1 MNVPVMSPAK
11 QCETSSRSTFSLLPL
26 GVHIHA
32 SSTDGSL
39 SYKFGT
45 NAGGNARAKFLK
57 TLRPPL
63 GHREEAW
70 IFRQRDVRDPDPL

>member
-1 MNVPVMSPAK
+1 M
-11 QCETSSRSTFSLLPL
+11 
-26 GVHIHA
+26 
-32 SSTDGSL
+32 GSL